1 MAFTVGSQL
10 LVAPP
15 PNPESPQDYDVCL
28 PAGGW
33 YDYWTGLAVD
43 GAAVDGA
50 SQTIQSASQATN
62 EKRSSSIVVK
72 ETPQLDKLPVF
83 VRAGSILPRQPLVQS
98 TAQTP
103 VGALQIDVYPGADCH
118 GQLYADDGH
127 SMAYR
132 KQGFL
137 RQTLRCTV
145 SDDGVRIDFAARDG
159 RFKPWWKQLAV
170 TIHGWEGA
178 GYAMVGGRRIE
189 AVSDRA
195 ARTLRFTIAD
205 QPKAASIDALHQ

>member
-1 MAFTVGSQL
+1 
-10 LVAPP
+10 
-15 PNPESPQDYDVCL
+15 
-28 PAGGW
+28 
-33 YDYWTGLAVD
+33 
-43 GAAVDGA
+43 
-50 SQTIQSASQATN
+50 
-62 EKRSSSIVVK
+62 
-72 ETPQLDKLPVF
+72 
-83 VRAGSILPRQPLVQS
+83 
-98 TAQTP
+98 
-103 VGALQIDVYPGADCH
+103 LQIDVYPGADCH

-145 SDDGVRIDFAARDG
+145 DADGVRIDFAARDG
-159 RFKPWWKQLAV
+159 QFRPWWKQLAV

-178 GYAMVGGRRIE
+178 GHAMVGGRRID

-205 QPKAASIDALHQ
+205 QPKAVRIDAMHQ